1 MDKKYLPRQLLP
13 MYYFI
18 MSNTTHAPQ
27 SSPIDGPDRLYYQAC
42 ADALRQDNNLG
53 LLIKRV
59 HTLLHRVID
68 HKAIPLGL
76 TAMQWRPLLLIVHKE
91 IDTPAELARFMHV
104 DTGAMTRTLDR
115 LEAKGFLTR
124 QRCLED
130 RRVVKITLT
139 PAGKDVIE
147 DILPVIADTLNL
159 HLEGFSRDEIQML
172 FGLLHRL
179 ILNGEHYLDNVPATD
194 QTPHPE
200 P

>member
-1 MDKKYLPRQLLP
+1 
-13 MYYFI
+13 MYDFI
-18 MSNTTHAPQ
+18 MSSKTQPSTT
-27 SSPIDGPDRLYYQAC
+27 DGPDSLYYQAC
-42 ADALRQDNNLG
+42 ADSLRQDNNLG

-68 HKAIPLGL
+68 HKAMPLGL
-76 TAMQWRPLLLIVHKE
+76 TAMQWRPLLLISHKE
-91 IDTPAELARFMHV
+91 IDTPAELARFMQV

-130 RRVVKITLT
+130 RRVVKIALT
-139 PAGKDVIE
+139 PVGKEVIE
-147 DILPVIADTLNL
+147 QIVPMVADTLNL

-179 ILNGEHYLDNVPATD
+179 ILNGEHYLDNLPPVD
-194 QTPHPE
+194 QASPPE
-200 P
+200 R

>member
-1 MDKKYLPRQLLP
+1 
-13 MYYFI
+13 MYDFI
-18 MSNTTHAPQ
+18 MSSETQ
-27 SSPIDGPDRLYYQAC
+27 SSQPSTTDGPDSLYYQAC
-42 ADALRQDNNLG
+42 PDSLRQDNNLG

-68 HKAIPLGL
+68 HKVMPLGL
-76 TAMQWRPLLLIVHKE
+76 TAMQWRPLLLIYHKE

-124 QRCLED
+124 QRCVED
-130 RRVVKITLT
+130 RRVVKVALT
-139 PAGKDVIE
+139 PAGTDVIKQ
-147 DILPVIADTLNL
+147 IMPLIADTLNL

-179 ILNGEHYLDNVPATD
+179 ILNGEHYLDNPPPADPTS
-194 QTPHPE
+194 PPAR
-200 P
+200 